1 MGTTESSPPQV
12 AQRVVE
18 VLQAY
23 GVQYI
28 FGVPGAKVDA
38 MYDALADG
46 GPRLIV
52 CRHEQNAA
60 FMAAAVGRLTGIPGA
75 VLVTSGPGTAN
86 LVTRLLT
93 ASTEQDPVI
102 ALCGAASRANRL
114 KRAQQS
120 FHAAA
125 LLATV
130 TRYTGEVSDPD
141 NVCEALSKAIRTA
154 TTEPRGAAAVVL
166 PQDVLAASTAQTLHR
181 PAPVPRLNAAPPE
194 AIAEATT

>member
-1 MGTTESSPPQV
+1 MGTTESSPTQV

-23 GVQYI
+23 GVQHI

-60 FMAAAVGRLTGIPGA
+60 FIAAAVGRLTGIPGA

-86 LVTRLLT
+86 LVTGLLT

-114 KRAQQS
+114 KRAQ
-120 FHAAA
+120 
-125 LLATV
+125 
-130 TRYTGEVSDPD
+130 
-141 NVCEALSKAIRTA
+141 
-154 TTEPRGAAAVVL
+154 
-166 PQDVLAASTAQTLHR
+166 
-181 PAPVPRLNAAPPE
+181 
-194 AIAEATT
+194 